1 MAAQADEKLQK
12 LDLNGQNAD
21 SVAVAANVDQAEA
34 GEAEDDSDDDADDA
48 NPAADGAAPGA
59 AKKKKKRKPKKK
71 KKGGAKIQSSPPRV
85 PVSNLFSPGQ
95 YPEGEIVEYRDEN
108 SYRTTNEE
116 KRYLDRMN
124 NDFLQE
130 YRQGAEV
137 HRQVRQYAQKNI
149 KPGQTLTEIAEGIED
164 SVRALTGHQGLEE
177 GDNIKGG
184 MGFPCGLSINHC
196 AAHYTP
202 NAGNK
207 MVLQQ
212 GDVMKVD
219 FGAHLN
225 GRIVD
230 SAFTVAF
237 DPVYDPLLEAVKD
250 ATNTGIREAGIDVRM
265 SDIGAAIQ
273 ETMESY
279 EVELNGTTYPV
290 KAIRNLNGH
299 NIDQHVIHGGKSVP
313 IVKGGDQTK
322 MEEGETFA
330 IETFGSTGKGYVR
343 DDMETSHYALSANA
357 PQVPLRLSSAKN
369 LLNVINKNFGTLPW
383 CRRYLDRLGQEKY
396 LLGLNNLVSQGIVQD
411 YPPLCDIKGSYT
423 AQFEHVFFQLHLP
436 RSSPPPTMAS
446 AVATSATPQLRV
458 SATKNLRAAS
468 KPQDEESSGRIP
480 PPGTSSVD
488 DHFFWTYTEEP
499 HRSRRQAIIKAH
511 PEVTKLC
518 GPEPLTKYAVA
529 GVVFTQICC
538 AYLLRDTSFFSWR
551 FFLTAYVIG
560 ATANQN
566 LFLAIHEISH
576 NLASR
581 SPMANRLLA
590 IMANLPIGVPY
601 SAAFRPYHLTH
612 HKSLGVAGL
621 DTDLPTAFEAFVL
634 DSLLGKAFFCTFQ
647 IFFYALRPMFVYSPP
662 FTLIHLLNLFV
673 QLSFD
678 YALTKFCNGS
688 LNPVLYFLLSSFLAG
703 SLHPCAG
710 HFIAEHYFFS
720 KIGHGTESLAE
731 LKTTTTQGKD
741 GEHPHPLDS
750 LQPPETY
757 SYYGPLNILTYNVG
771 LHNEHHDF
779 PAIPWTRLYE
789 LHKIANEFYEP
800 LPSHRS
806 WIWVIWT
813 FILDKNVGPWC
824 RVKRAQGGRLVG
836 GGGGGGSAGRA
847 GEGISAG
854 PDESGDGW
862 KESEIQN

>member
-1 MAAQADEKLQK
+1 MAAQASEKLQK
-12 LDLNGQNAD
+12 LDLNVQNGD
-21 SVAVAANVDQAEA
+21 SAAVAAKAGQTEA

-48 NPAADGAAPGA
+48 NAAADGATDGA
-59 AKKKKKRKPKKK
+59 AKKKKKRKSKKK
-71 KKGGAKIQSSPPRV
+71 KKGGAKVQSSPPRV
-85 PVSNLFSPGQ
+85 PVSNLFPNGQ
-95 YPEGEIVEYRDEN
+95 YPEGETVEYKNEN

-164 SVRALTGHQGLEE
+164 SVRALTGHSGLEE

-219 FGAHLN
+219 FGAQLN

-230 SAFTVAF
+230 SAFTMSF
-237 DPVYDPLLEAVKD
+237 DPVYDPLLQAVKD

-279 EVELNGTTYPV
+279 EIELNGTTYPV

-322 MEEGETFA
+322 MEEGEVFA

-343 DDMETSHYALSANA
+343 EDMETSHYALVPNA
-357 PQVPLRLSSAKN
+357 PQVPLRLSSAKS

-396 LLGLNNLVSQGIVQD
+396 LLGLNNLVQSGIVQD

-423 AQFEHVFFQLHLP
+423 AQYEH
-436 RSSPPPTMAS
+436 
-446 AVATSATPQLRV
+446 LRA
-458 SATKNLRAAS
+458 SATKHLRKAS
-468 KPQDEESSGRIP
+468 KPDDEEPSVQAP
-480 PPGTSSVD
+480 PPGTSSVE

-499 HRSRRQAIIKAH
+499 HRSRRQAIINAH

-518 GPEPLTKYAVA
+518 GPEPLTKYVVL
-529 GVVFTQICC
+529 GVVSLQICC
-538 AYLLRDTSFFSWR
+538 AYLVRETSFFSWR
-551 FFLTAYVIG
+551 FWLTAYVIG
-560 ATANQN
+560 ATSNQN

-576 NLASR
+576 NLAFR

-590 IMANLPIGVPY
+590 IFANFPIGVPY

-621 DTDLPTAFEAFVL
+621 DTDLPTAFEALVL

-647 IFFYALRPMFVYSPP
+647 IFFYAVRPMFIYSPP
-662 FTLIHLLNLFV
+662 FTIIHLLNLII

-678 YALTKFCNGS
+678 YALTRICNGS
-688 LNPVLYFLLSSFLAG
+688 LQPVLYLLLSSFLAG

-720 KIGHGTESLAE
+720 KLSHGTESLQE
-731 LKTTTTQGKD
+731 LSKLTTTEKEGEWKGQ
-741 GEHPHPLDS
+741 EHPLAS
-750 LQPPETY
+750 LPPPETY

-779 PAIPWTRLYE
+779 PAIPWTRLHT
-789 LHKIANEFYEP
+789 LHRIASEFYEP
-800 LPSHRS
+800 LPCHRS
-806 WIWVIWT
+806 WVWVIWT

-836 GGGGGGSAGRA
+836 GGGSSSGTATGRA

>member
-1 MAAQADEKLQK
+1 MAAQAEEKLQK
-12 LDLNGQNAD
+12 LDLNGQNGD
-21 SVAVAANVDQAEA
+21 SKAAATTGAEAEA

-48 NPAADGAAPGA
+48 NPAAGGAANGA
-59 AKKKKKRKPKKK
+59 AKKKKKRKSKKK
-71 KKGGAKIQSSPPRV
+71 KKGSAKVQSSPPRV
-85 PVSNLFSPGQ
+85 PVSNLFPNNQ
-95 YPEGEIVEYRDEN
+95 YPEGQIEEYKNEN

-219 FGAHLN
+219 FGAHIN

-230 SAFTVAF
+230 SAFTMSF

-279 EVELNGTTYPV
+279 EVEINGTTYPV

-322 MEEGETFA
+322 MEEGEVFA

-343 DDMETSHYALSANA
+343 DDMETSHYALAPNA

-383 CRRYLDRLGQEKY
+383 CRRYLDRLGQDKY
-396 LLGLNNLVSQGIVQD
+396 LLGLNNLVQSGIVQD

-423 AQFEHVFFQLHLP
+423 AQYEHTIVLRPTVKEVIIFY
-436 RSSPPPTMAS
+436 SSKNPLPPPAMTS
-446 AVATSATPQLRV
+446 TIETSATPQLQSQNEEPSV
-458 SATKNLRAAS
+458 RA
-468 KPQDEESSGRIP
+468 PPPESS
-480 PPGTSSVD
+480 VED
-488 DHFFWTYTEEP
+488 NFFWTYTEEP

-518 GPEPLTKYAVA
+518 GPEPLTKYVVL
-529 GVVFTQICC
+529 GVVSLQICC
-538 AYLLRDTSFFSWR
+538 AYLLRDTSMFSWR

-560 ATANQN
+560 ATSNQN

-576 NLASR
+576 NLAFR

-590 IMANLPIGVPY
+590 IFANLPIGLPY

-621 DTDLPTAFEAFVL
+621 DTDLPTAFEAFIL

-647 IFFYALRPMFVYSPP
+647 IFFYAVRPMFIYSPP
-662 FTLIHLLNLFV
+662 FTIIHVLNLII

-678 YALTKFCNGS
+678 YALTRLCNGS
-688 LNPVLYFLLSSFLAG
+688 IQPVLYLLFSSFLAG

-720 KIGHGTESLAE
+720 QVNHGTESIQE
-731 LKTTTTQGKD
+731 QNSGVD
-741 GEHPHPLDS
+741 GTVKKPHPLDS
-750 LQPPETY
+750 LPPPETY
-757 SYYGPLNILTYNVG
+757 SYYGPLNIFTYNVG

-779 PAIPWTRLYE
+779 PAIPWTRLHV
-789 LHKIANEFYEP
+789 LHRIASEFYEP
-800 LPSHRS
+800 LPCHRS
-806 WIWVIWT
+806 WVWVIWT
-813 FILDKNVGPWC
+813 FILDKNVGMWC

-836 GGGGGGSAGRA
+836 GGGGGNNNGRA
-847 GEGISAG
+847 GEGVAAG
-854 PDESGDGW
+854 PDESDDGW